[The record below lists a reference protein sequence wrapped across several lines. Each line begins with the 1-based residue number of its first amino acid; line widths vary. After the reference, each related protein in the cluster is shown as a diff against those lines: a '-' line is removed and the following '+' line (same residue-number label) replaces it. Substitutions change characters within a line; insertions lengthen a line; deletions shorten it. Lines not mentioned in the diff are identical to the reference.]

1 MRAAS
6 PSFCFL
12 KVIFR
17 TRDGGGNDADGIRK
31 PIVLVT
37 EEGDALSCAIRI
49 HQISGLSLLLK
60 ICTGV
65 VAIR

>member
-6 PSFCFL
+6 SRFWFL
-12 KVIFR
+12 KVILR
-17 TRDGGGNDADGIRK
+17 TRSGGGDDTDGIRK

-49 HQISGLSLLLK
+49 HQLSGFSLHMK
-60 ICTGV
+60 ICSCV